1 MTRLEIEAS
10 LNELNSFVLNGRMM
24 DAFEK
29 YYHDD
34 VVMQE
39 NHLPPTISKVA
50 NRQREFDFLESV
62 VEFRGAEVKGMGIG
76 DNISFVSWKYDYT
89 HKEWGVRNY
98 TQVSIQ
104 EWEDGKIIRETFVY
118 GN

>member
-1 MTRLEIEAS
+1 MTHAQIENAIHD
-10 LNELNSFVLNGRMM
+10 LNTLVLAGKLM

-39 NHLPPTISKVA
+39 NNLTPTVSKKT
-50 NRQREFDFLESV
+50 NRQREIQFLENV
-62 VEFRGAEVKGMGIG
+62 TEFRSAEVKNIGIG
-76 DNISFVSWKYDYT
+76 IEVSFVVWKYDYS
-89 HKEWGVRNY
+89 HKEWGLRDY

-104 EWEDGKIIRETFVY
+104 EWQDGKIIKETFVY
-118 GN
+118 AN